1 MPRCMIFTC
10 LEQRGTQRGH
20 FRRLAEQGVLIEE
33 LQEQIGH
40 EFDPF
45 DLLCHIAFD
54 QPPLT
59 RRERA
64 NKVKKRNY
72 FAKYGEKT
80 AAVLDALLD
89 KYADS
94 GISNIESLD
103 VLKVNPIREF
113 GTPQFIV
120 NKIFGGKEKFKQ
132 AIRELEQELYVA

>member
-1 MPRCMIFTC
+1 
-10 LEQRGTQRGH
+10 
-20 FRRLAEQGVLIEE
+20 
-33 LQEQIGH
+33 
-40 EFDPF
+40 
-45 DLLCHIAFD
+45 
-54 QPPLT
+54 
-59 RRERA
+59 
-64 NKVKKRNY
+64 
-72 FAKYGEKT
+72 YGEKT